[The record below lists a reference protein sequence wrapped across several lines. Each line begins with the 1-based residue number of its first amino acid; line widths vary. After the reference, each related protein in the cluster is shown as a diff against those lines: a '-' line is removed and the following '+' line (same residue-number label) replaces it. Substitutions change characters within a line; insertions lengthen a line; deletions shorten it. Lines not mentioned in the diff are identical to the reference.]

1 MSWDH
6 LTDWWVR
13 EVTDPAYA
21 EEVVPMAVDL
31 VGPLPGMRL
40 LDLGCGEGQVMRAMA
55 ERGADVVGLDANTDL
70 AGLAGRAFVA
80 RLPELRPIRS
90 DSIDGAYVVLVLEHL
105 DDVTPFFAEAR
116 RVVRPG
122 GGLTVVVNH
131 PYYSAPGAVAV
142 ADPVDMEILW
152 RPGDYLDDGFSDEPA
167 GGDTIRFHH
176 RPLGR
181 LLTLA
186 AEAGWSLDRLLEAG
200 VGPGQV
206 RRDPTYANQV
216 HIPRLLGA
224 RWTAR

>member
-1 MSWDH
+1 MDWEH

-21 EEVVPMAVDL
+21 EEVIPLAVDL
-31 VGPLPGMRL
+31 VGPLPNLRL
-40 LDLGCGEGQVMRAMA
+40 LDIGCGEGQVMRAMA
-55 ERGADVVGLDANTDL
+55 GRGADVVGLDATEDL
-70 AGLAGRAFVA
+70 ARLAGRAFVA
-80 RLPELRPIRS
+80 ALPSLEAVRS
-90 DSIDGAYVVLVLEHL
+90 ASVDGAYVVLVLEHL
-105 DDVTPFFAEAR
+105 DDVTPFFSEAR
-116 RVVRPG
+116 RVVRDG

-131 PYYSAPGAVAV
+131 PFYSAPGAVAV
-142 ADPVDMEILW
+142 TDPVDMEILW
-152 RPGDYLDDGFSDEPA
+152 RPGTYLDDGYSDEPA

-186 AEAGWSLDRLLEAG
+186 AEAGWSLDRLVEAG

-206 RRDPTYANQV
+206 RRDPTYASQV

>member
-1 MSWDH
+1 MDWEH

-21 EEVVPMAVDL
+21 EEVIPLAVDL
-31 VGPLPGMRL
+31 VGPLPNLRL

-55 ERGADVVGLDANTDL
+55 GRGADVVGLD
-70 AGLAGRAFVA
+70 
-80 RLPELRPIRS
+80 
-90 DSIDGAYVVLVLEHL
+90 GASVVLVLEHL
-105 DDVTPFFAEAR
+105 DDVTPFFSEAR
-116 RVVRPG
+116 RVVRDG

-131 PYYSAPGAVAV
+131 PFYSAPGAVAV
-142 ADPVDMEILW
+142 TDPVDMEILW
-152 RPGDYLDDGFSDEPA
+152 RPGTYLDDGYSDEPA

-186 AEAGWSLDRLLEAG
+186 AEAGWSLDRLVEAG

-206 RRDPTYANQV
+206 RRDPTYASQV

>member
-13 EVTDPAYA
+13 EVEDPAYA

-55 ERGADVVGLDANTDL
+55 ARGADVVGLDANEAL
-70 AGLAGRAFVA
+70 ARRAGRAFVA
-80 RLPELRPIRS
+80 RLPRLDAVRAGS
-90 DSIDGAYVVLVLEHL
+90 VDGAFVVLVMEHL
-105 DDVTPFFAEAR
+105 PDVTPLFGEAR

-122 GGLTVVVNH
+122 GGLTAVVNH
-131 PYYSAPGAVAV
+131 PFYSAPGAVAV
-142 ADPVDMEILW
+142 TDPVDMEILW

-167 GGDTIRFHH
+167 GEGSIRFHH

-186 AEAGWSLDRLLEAG
+186 AESGWSLDRLLEAG

-206 RRDPTYANQV
+206 RRDPTYASQV
-216 HIPRLLGA
+216 HVPRLLGA